1 MSNQTTIKNRTIFC
15 GDNLDILQGF
25 NDNSIDLIYLDP
37 PFNKNKS
44 FSAPIGSNAEGAEFK
59 DYWGME
65 DIKDAWLLLLQEKN
79 PELYHFIELSGYIGD
94 KSNKYYLV
102 YMAMRPL
109 EMKRILKDTGSIYL
123 HCDNTMGHY
132 LKLLM
137 DVIFGHKNFLGEI
150 IWKRTTSA
158 QKGSQF
164 DSRTWGTNT
173 DSIFSYSKSLD
184 YKLKNVRNI
193 ENHEIEAKF
202 PLVNLETDERYYD
215 DSSHIWRNQ
224 GMGSRPNLC
233 YEWKGF
239 RNPHASGWRL
249 SKERLE
255 EEYQKGNIVIKE
267 NGKLE
272 RRKYLKD
279 YKGVPMGNLWDDII
293 RVSRPIYPTQKP
305 LALLERIIEASCPEG
320 GIVLD
325 PFCGCATTCV
335 AAEKLGRE
343 WVGIDISKKAY
354 ELVNIRLHKEIA
366 NPDDLFKHK
375 NALIF
380 RDDIPER
387 TDIEAIKL
395 IGKAKKEIKETLYG
409 KQHGDCAGCIQ
420 HFNLVH
426 MEVDHIIP
434 KSKGGADSKENF
446 QLLCSYCNRVK
457 GDRPMEELLAKLKA
471 IKS

>member
-25 NDNSIDLIYLDP
+25 NDNSVDLIYLDP
-37 PFNKNKS
+37 PFNKKKQ
-44 FSAPIGSNAEGAEFK
+44 FVAPIGSDAEGAEFK
-59 DYWGME
+59 DYWEMK
-65 DIKDAWLLLLQEKN
+65 DIKDSWIVLLKEKN
-79 PELYHFIELSGYIGD
+79 PDLYHFLELSGKIGD

-102 YMAMRPL
+102 YMAVRLL

-137 DVIFGHKNFLGEI
+137 DVIFGHN
-150 IWKRTTSA
+150 
-158 QKGSQF
+158 
-164 DSRTWGTNT
+164 N
-173 DSIFSYSKSLD
+173 
-184 YKLKNVRNI
+184 
-193 ENHEIEAKF
+193 
-202 PLVNLETDERYYD
+202 
-215 DSSHIWRNQ
+215 
-224 GMGSRPNLC
+224 
-233 YEWKGF
+233 F
-239 RNPHASGWRL
+239 RNEIVWHYRRWTAKSNGFQKLHDVIFFYSGSADFFFKQLYTPYTEGSLKRKKQGVLNRFKDGETVLISNKSVDELGVRENDVWQIPYIAPS
-249 SKERLE
+249 SKERI
-255 EEYQKGNIVIKE
+255 G
-267 NGKLE
+267 
-272 RRKYLKD
+272 
-279 YKGVPMGNLWDDII
+279 
-293 RVSRPIYPTQKP
+293 YPTQKP

-343 WVGIDISKKAY
+343 WIGIDISKKAY

-366 NPDDLFKHK
+366 NPEDLFQHK

-387 TDIEAIKL
+387 TDIESIKL
-395 IGKAKKEIKETLYG
+395 IGKAKKEVKETLYG
-409 KQHGDCAGCIQ
+409 KQHGNCAGCKQ

-426 MEVDHIIP
+426 MEIDHIIP
-434 KSKGGADSKENF
+434 QAKGGADSKENF

-457 GDRPMEELLAKLKA
+457 GDRPMAELLAKLEYVRSMK
-471 IKS
+471 